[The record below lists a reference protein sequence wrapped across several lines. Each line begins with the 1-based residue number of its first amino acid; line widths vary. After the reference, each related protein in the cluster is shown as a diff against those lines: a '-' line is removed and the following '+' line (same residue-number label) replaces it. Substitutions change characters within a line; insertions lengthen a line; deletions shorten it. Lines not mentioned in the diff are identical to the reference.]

1 MLGGMLTAIA
11 CVLTLWQL
19 ARFFFVLLFL
29 FKLLDVGSAAHV
41 PKVAWRKAYDF
52 APSESH
58 PHAGVEARDGGFL
71 MCGDGQDYTHKDP
84 SIDRYVYVL
93 KVDADGNV
101 EWRLTLG
108 TIGWYVHITRHTKTA
123 HCKNVTFA
131 MTSSMQCARQHKR
144 WRGE

>member
-1 MLGGMLTAIA
+1 MCADP
-11 CVLTLWQL
+11 L
-19 ARFFFVLLFL
+19 ATCTFFFVLLFL

-108 TIGWYVHITRHTKTA
+108 TIGWYVHFTRHTKTA
-123 HCKNVTFA
+123 HCK
-131 MTSSMQCARQHKR
+131 R
-144 WRGE
+144 

>member
-1 MLGGMLTAIA
+1 
-11 CVLTLWQL
+11 
-19 ARFFFVLLFL
+19 
-29 FKLLDVGSAAHV
+29 
-41 PKVAWRKAYDF
+41 
-52 APSESH
+52 
-58 PHAGVEARDGGFL
+58 

-108 TIGWYVHITRHTKTA
+108 TIGWYVHFTRHTKTA